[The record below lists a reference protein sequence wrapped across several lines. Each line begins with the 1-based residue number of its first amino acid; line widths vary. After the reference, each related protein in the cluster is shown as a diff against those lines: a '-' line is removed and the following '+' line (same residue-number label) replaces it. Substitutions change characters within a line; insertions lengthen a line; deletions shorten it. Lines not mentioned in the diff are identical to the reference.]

1 MTVSIEVTNNSVLNL
16 LRELD
21 GLKLLHLR
29 TPVGSAETPDTED
42 WNGCPLCARYHEP
55 NEETLAALTEGDTI
69 LRGEIPAK
77 RFDSL
82 EEMLVDLDM
91 LPSPP
96 TSR

>member
-21 GLKLLHLR
+21 GLKLLRLR
-29 TPVGSAETPDTED
+29 TPVGGAETGMPDTED

-55 NEETLAALTEGDTI
+55 NEETLAAFKEGDAI

-77 RFDSL
+77 RFNSL
-82 EEMLVDLDM
+82 EEMLVDLD
-91 LPSPP
+91 
-96 TSR
+96 TD